1 MGPISMKSHYRAVV
15 IGGGV
20 VGCSVLYHLA
30 KAGWSDVLLIERSE
44 LTSGSSWHAAGGFHT
59 LNGDPNVARLQAY
72 TVSLYKELEEISGQ
86 SCSLHLTGGVMMADS
101 PERMDFLR
109 LAHAKGRYLG
119 MDTELITPSE
129 ARAMFPLM
137 DETKFVGAMWDPVE
151 GHLDPSGTTH
161 AYAKAARKLG
171 AEIVLRNR
179 VTELTQA
186 TDGTWNVV
194 TEQGTVKAEHVVNCG
209 GLWARE
215 IGRMVGLEL
224 PLLAMEHMY
233 LLTEPMPAVE
243 EFNAATGREM
253 VGVLDFKGEIYTRQ
267 ERNGVLLGTYEKAC
281 KPWSPVETPWDFGH
295 ELLAPDLDRI
305 SPSLEIGFEHFPGI
319 ANAGIKQVI
328 NGPFTFA
335 PDGNPLVGPVQ
346 GLTNFWCACAVMA
359 GFSQGGGVGLA
370 LSNWMVNG
378 EPGFDVWG
386 MDVARFGEWAT
397 LRYTNA
403 KVRENYSRR
412 FSIRFPNEELP
423 AARPAQTTPLY
434 DTMRAQGAVM
444 GDSWGLETPLWF
456 APEGVEAK
464 DVVSFH
470 RSNDFEHVGNE
481 VRATRERVGVTEI
494 ANFAKYEIRGS
505 GSADFLNRLMTN
517 RMPKPGRLVLTPM
530 LNEAGKLIGD
540 FTVANMGPGAG
551 EDRFMIWGSSAAQ
564 KYHMRWFEQHL
575 PKDGTVRIHRFD
587 QTLVG
592 LSIAGPKSQ
601 EVLAGLCDEDV
612 STSAFRFMDVREMAV
627 AGAPCIVNRIS
638 YTGDLGYEIWMQ
650 PAYERLVYSAIK
662 EAGEKHGIVDFGM
675 RALLSMR
682 LEKNF
687 PTWFRELRPIYG
699 PFEGAMERFVKLEK
713 NEFIGRDAA
722 ARENAAG
729 PKLRRVSFIVDALDA
744 DVMGDEPIWARI
756 GDRDFGT
763 VEQPHGYGAPRFG
776 ADGAD
781 VGAPT
786 SPLWGGRTEGSGGG
800 ASAGSA
806 DTSPPTPA
814 LRADP
819 PHEGEGKDSF
829 CIRGIRDGEWAV
841 VGWVTSGGYA
851 HWVQKSVAQG
861 YVPAELA
868 GDESAGLFEIEI
880 LGQRRPARINIE
892 PPFDPTGDRMRA

>member
-1 MGPISMKSHYRAVV
+1 MKSHAKAVV

-30 KAGWSDVLLIERSE
+30 RAGWTDIMLIERSE

-59 LNGDPNVARLQAY
+59 LNGDPNVAKLQAY
-72 TVSLYKELEEISGQ
+72 TVQLYKELEELSGQ
-86 SCSLHLTGGVMMADS
+86 SCSLHLTGGVMMADT

-129 ARAMFPLM
+129 AKAMFPLM
-137 DETKFVGAMWDPVE
+137 DETNFVGAMWDPVE

-179 VTELTQA
+179 VVELTQEV
-186 TDGTWNVV
+186 DGTWNVV

-215 IGRMVGLEL
+215 IGRMVGVEL

-233 LLTEPMPAVE
+233 LLTEPMPEVE
-243 EFNAATGREM
+243 AFNRETGREM

-281 KPWSPVETPWDFGH
+281 KPWSPVNTPWDFGH
-295 ELLAPDLDRI
+295 ELLQPDIDRI
-305 SPSLEIGFEHFPGI
+305 APSLEIGFKHFPGI
-319 ANAGIKQVI
+319 EKAGIKQII

-378 EPGFDVWG
+378 DPGFDVWG
-386 MDVARFGEWAT
+386 MDVARWGEWAS

-423 AARPAQTTPLY
+423 GARPAQTTPLY
-434 DTMRAQGAVM
+434 DTMVAENAVM

-456 APEGVEAK
+456 APKGTEPRDK
-464 DVVSFH
+464 VSFH
-470 RSNDFEHVGNE
+470 RSNDFEPIGEE

-494 ANFAKYEIRGS
+494 ANFAKYEVS
-505 GSADFLNRLMTN
+505 GPGAEDFLNRLMTN
-517 RMPKPGRLVLTPM
+517 RMPKNGRIVLTPM
-530 LNEAGKLIGD
+530 LNEFGKLIGD
-540 FTVANMGPGAG
+540 FTIAKTGD
-551 EDRFMIWGSSAAQ
+551 EKFMIWGSSAAQ
-564 KYHMRWFEQHL
+564 KYHMRWFEKHL
-575 PKDGTVRIHRFD
+575 PKDGSVRIHRFD

-601 EVLAGLCDEDV
+601 ALLQKLVDVDV
-612 STSAFRFMDVREMAV
+612 SSKAFRFMDFREMAV
-627 AGAPCIVNRIS
+627 GGAPCMVNRIT

-650 PAYERLVYSAIK
+650 PAYQRLVY
-662 EAGEKHGIVDFGM
+662 AGDQEGRRRVRHRRFRHA
-675 RALLSMR
+675 RAL
-682 LEKNF
+682 
-687 PTWFRELRPIYG
+687 
-699 PFEGAMERFVKLEK
+699 V
-713 NEFIGRDAA
+713 DAA
-722 ARENAAG
+722 GKEFPDLVPRTQAD
-729 PKLRRVSFIVDALDA
+729 LRRLSRAPWTASSSWRKTISSA
-744 DVMGDEPIWARI
+744 AR
-756 GDRDFGT
+756 R
-763 VEQPHGYGAPRFG
+763 R
-776 ADGAD
+776 
-781 VGAPT
+781 
-786 SPLWGGRTEGSGGG
+786 R
-800 ASAGSA
+800 
-806 DTSPPTPA
+806 
-814 LRADP
+814 R
-819 PHEGEGKDSF
+819 K
-829 CIRGIRDGEWAV
+829 
-841 VGWVTSGGYA
+841 
-851 HWVQKSVAQG
+851 
-861 YVPAELA
+861 
-868 GDESAGLFEIEI
+868 
-880 LGQRRPARINIE
+880 RRP
-892 PPFDPTGDRMRA
+892 

>member
-1 MGPISMKSHYRAVV
+1 MKSHVKAVV

-30 KAGWSDVLLIERSE
+30 RAGWTDIMLIERSE

-59 LNGDPNVARLQAY
+59 LNGDPNVAKLQAY
-72 TVSLYKELEEISGQ
+72 TVQLYKELEEISGQ
-86 SCSLHLTGGVMMADS
+86 SCSLHLTGGVMMADT

-109 LAHAKGRYLG
+109 LVHAKGRYLG

-129 ARAMFPLM
+129 AKAMYPLM
-137 DETKFVGAMWDPVE
+137 DETNFVGAMWDPVE

-161 AYAKAARKLG
+161 AYAKAAKKLG

-179 VTELTQA
+179 VVELTQEV
-186 TDGTWNVV
+186 DGTWNVI

-215 IGRMVGLEL
+215 VGRMVGVEL

-233 LLTEPMPAVE
+233 LLTEPMPEVE
-243 EFNAATGREM
+243 EFNARTGREM

-281 KPWSPVETPWDFGH
+281 KPWSPVETPWNFGH
-295 ELLAPDLDRI
+295 ELLQPDIDRI
-305 SPSLEIGFEHFPGI
+305 APSLEIGFKHFPGI
-319 ANAGIKQVI
+319 EKAGIKQI
-328 NGPFTFA
+328 ISGPFTFA

-378 EPGFDVWG
+378 DPGFDVWG
-386 MDVARFGEWAT
+386 MDVARWGEWAG

-423 AARPAQTTPLY
+423 GARPAQTTPLY
-434 DTMRAQGAVM
+434 DTMLAQNAVM

-456 APEGVEAK
+456 APEGTEPK
-464 DVVSFH
+464 DKVSFH
-470 RSNDFEHVGNE
+470 RSNDFGPIGEE

-494 ANFAKYEIRGS
+494 ANFAKYEVS
-505 GSADFLNRLMTN
+505 GTGAEDFLNRLMTN
-517 RMPKPGRLVLTPM
+517 RMPKTGRIVLTPM
-530 LNEAGKLIGD
+530 LNEFGKLIGD
-540 FTVANMGPGAG
+540 FTIAKTGA
-551 EDRFMIWGSSAAQ
+551 EKFMIWGSSAAQ
-564 KYHMRWFEQHL
+564 KYHMRWFEKHL
-575 PKDGTVRIHRFD
+575 PKDGSVRIHRFD

-601 EVLAGLCDEDV
+601 ALLRKLVDVDV
-612 STSAFRFMDVREMAV
+612 STKAFRFMDFREMAV
-627 AGAPCIVNRIS
+627 GGAPCMVNRIT
-638 YTGDLGYEIWMQ
+638 YTGDLGYEIWMA
-650 PAYERLVYSAIK
+650 PAYQRLVYKAIK
-662 EAGEKHGIVDFGM
+662 DAGEEFGIVDFGM

-699 PFEGAMERFVKLEK
+699 VFEGGMDRFIKLEK
-713 NEFIGRDAA
+713 NDFVGREAA
-722 ARENAAG
+722 AKEKAEG
-729 PKLRRVSFIVDALDA
+729 GKLRRVSLIVDALDA
-744 DVMGDEPIWARI
+744 DVMGDEPIWAKVSK
-756 GDRDFGT
+756 DYGT
-763 VEQPHGYGAPRFG
+763 VGKTHDFGAPRFDAKG
-776 ADGAD
+776 KEA
-781 VGAPT
+781 
-786 SPLWGGRTEGSGGG
+786 RGSTAATG
-800 ASAGSA
+800 ASAV
-806 DTSPPTPA
+806 
-814 LRADP
+814 
-819 PHEGEGKDSF
+819 
-829 CIRGIRDGEWAV
+829 RGVTDGEWRV

-851 HWVQKSVAQG
+851 HYVQKSMAQG
-861 YVPAELA
+861 YVPAALA
-868 GDESAGLFEIEI
+868 EDESEGLFEIEI
-880 LGQRRPARINIE
+880 LGHRRPARINVE
-892 PPFDPTGDRMRA
+892 APFDPTGEKMRG

>member
-1 MGPISMKSHYRAVV
+1 MKSHAKAVV

-30 KAGWSDVLLIERSE
+30 RAGWTDIMLIERSE

-59 LNGDPNVARLQAY
+59 LNGDPNVAKLQAY
-72 TVSLYKELEEISGQ
+72 TVQLYKELEELSGQ
-86 SCSLHLTGGVMMADS
+86 SCSLHLTGGVMLADS

-129 ARAMFPLM
+129 AKAMFPLM
-137 DETKFVGAMWDPVE
+137 DETNFVGAMWDPVE

-161 AYAKAARKLG
+161 AYAKAAQKLG
-171 AEIVLRNR
+171 ATIVLRNR
-179 VTELTQA
+179 VVELTQE

-215 IGRMVGLEL
+215 VGRMVGVEL

-233 LLTEPMPAVE
+233 LLTEPMKEVE
-243 EFNAATGREM
+243 EFNKSTGREM

-267 ERNGVLLGTYEKAC
+267 ERNGILLGTYEKAC
-281 KPWSPVETPWDFGH
+281 KPWSPVNTPWTFGH

-305 SPSLEIGFEHFPGI
+305 APSLEVGFKHFPGI
-319 ANAGIKQVI
+319 ANVGIKQVI

-370 LSNWMVNG
+370 LSNWMVDG
-378 EPGFDVWG
+378 DPGFDVWG
-386 MDVARFGEWAT
+386 MDVARWGEWAS

-423 AARPAQTTPLY
+423 GARPAQTTPLY
-434 DTMRAQGAVM
+434 DTMVAQNATM

-456 APEGVEAK
+456 APKGTEAK
-464 DVVSFH
+464 DIVSFH

-494 ANFAKYEIRGS
+494 ANFAKYEVS
-505 GSADFLNRLMTN
+505 GAGAEDFLNRLMTN
-517 RMPKPGRLVLTPM
+517 RMPKKGRIVLTPM
-530 LNEAGKLIGD
+530 LNEFGKLIGD
-540 FTVANMGPGAG
+540 FTIAKTAD
-551 EDRFMIWGSSAAQ
+551 EKFMIWGSSAAQ
-564 KYHMRWFEQHL
+564 KYHMRWFEKHL
-575 PKDGTVRIHRFD
+575 PKDGSVRIHRFD

-601 EVLAGLCDEDV
+601 ALLQTLVDEDV
-612 STSAFRFMDVREMAV
+612 SSKAFRFMDFREMAV
-627 AGAPCIVNRIS
+627 GGAPCMVNRIT

-650 PAYERLVYSAIK
+650 PAYQRLVYQAIK
-662 EAGEKHGIVDFGM
+662 AAGAEFGIVDFGM
-675 RALLSMR
+675 RALLAMR

-699 PFEGAMERFVKLEK
+699 PFEGSMDRFIKLEK
-713 NEFIGRDAA
+713 NDFIGREAA
-722 ARENAAG
+722 AREHADG
-729 PKLRRVSFIVDALDA
+729 PKLRRVSLIVDAVDA
-744 DVMGDEPIWARI
+744 DVMGDEPIWARV
-756 GDRDFGT
+756 GGKEFGT
-763 VEQPHGYGAPRFG
+763 VDKPHGYGAPRFDASG
-776 ADGAD
+776 KE
-781 VGAPT
+781 V
-786 SPLWGGRTEGSGGG
+786 RGSKAATG
-800 ASAGSA
+800 ASAV
-806 DTSPPTPA
+806 
-814 LRADP
+814 
-819 PHEGEGKDSF
+819 
-829 CIRGIRDGEWAV
+829 RGITDGEWSV

-851 HWVQKSVAQG
+851 HYVGKSMAQG

-880 LGQRRPARINIE
+880 LGHRRTARINVE
-892 PPFDPTGDRMRA
+892 PPFDPSGEKMRG